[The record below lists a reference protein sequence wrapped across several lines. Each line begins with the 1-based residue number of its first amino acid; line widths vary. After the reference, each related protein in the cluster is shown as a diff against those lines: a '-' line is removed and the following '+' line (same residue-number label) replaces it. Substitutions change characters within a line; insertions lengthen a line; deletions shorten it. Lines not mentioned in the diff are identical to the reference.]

1 MPRPK
6 FAPQFV
12 FVNVK
17 NVEISWWS
25 AGLLPLL
32 LLLLPHSL
40 SRPLSRCH
48 SGVTFH
54 QSHDV
59 SHLSGGES
67 STVANVLA
75 QKKRRVFATP
85 LHPLAEE
92 AAANGRRGLRFVA
105 YLRALSRNSNITV
118 HGLSGWAQLIHFYVK
133 SQGKHIT

>member
-1 MPRPK
+1 MVRRLAASSS
-6 FAPQFV
+6 FASPA
-12 FVNVK
+12 
-17 NVEISWWS
+17 S
-25 AGLLPLL
+25 AAAAPLPF
-32 LLLLPHSL
+32 P
-40 SRPLSRCH
+40 PLSRCH

-59 SHLSGGES
+59 SHLSGGEAS
-67 STVANVLA
+67 IVANERA
-75 QKKRRVFATP
+75 QKKCRVFATP

-118 HGLSGWAQLIHFYVK
+118 HCLSGWAQLIHFYVK